1 MGGSASKPARKLTKN
16 IVNTDKITRSS
27 RAHLPP
33 QTLKEQFE
41 KSAAAQAEAQE
52 APKTNDKQQSE
63 KSQNEEP
70 QNKNQQVAPQQHRFQ
85 SPAGNNPP
93 GKDGMDPTADQAF
106 IDSISK
112 LGRQI
117 KSEDVKQPNQ
127 QLDVRALKQLLN
139 RKALYEKGQKEVK
152 DQLDS
157 LLSHKRTMIHPKT
170 LLAILNAYHD
180 EGVTNET
187 VLKDYELSADFF
199 QNLNRFKVAQ
209 NIVPL
214 QEDTKEDEVG
224 PRTEKDRVR
233 VHETDEEHG
242 IDGDVGKERLKEL
255 RKRLE

>member
-33 QTLKEQFE
+33 QALRERFE
-41 KSAAAQAEAQE
+41 KSGAPEATAPAATEAKKESSQKADQSQKKQE
-52 APKTNDKQQSE
+52 SQSPAPLH
-63 KSQNEEP
+63 
-70 QNKNQQVAPQQHRFQ
+70 HRFQ
-85 SPAGNNPP
+85 SPSGNTPP

-117 KSEDVKQPNQ
+117 HSEEAQAPSQNV
-127 QLDVRALKQLLN
+127 DVRALKQLLN

-152 DQLDS
+152 DQLDAGGAQQ
-157 LLSHKRTMIHPKT
+157 RTMIHPKT
-170 LLAILNAYHD
+170 LLAILNVFHD
-180 EGVTNET
+180 EGVPNET
-187 VLKDYELSADFF
+187 VIKDYELNEGFLK
-199 QNLNRFKVAQ
+199 NLSRFKVAQ

-224 PRTEKDRVR
+224 PRTPKDRIR
-233 VHETDEEHG
+233 TQTTDEEFG
-242 IDGDVGKERLKEL
+242 IDGDVGSERLKQL

>member
-1 MGGSASKPARKLTKN
+1 MGSSASRPARKLTKN
-16 IVNTDKITRSS
+16 IVNTDKILRSS

-33 QTLKEQFE
+33 KELKEQFE
-41 KSAAAQAEAQE
+41 RSAEGGQE
-52 APKTNDKQQSE
+52 TPKGPE
-63 KSQNEEP
+63 KTKKEGTESQKETSKVP
-70 QNKNQQVAPQQHRFQ
+70 SQHRFQ
-85 SPAGNNPP
+85 QQSPQGQGNVPH

-117 KSEDVKQPNQ
+117 KSEDAAGPNQQ

-157 LLSHKRTMIHPKT
+157 QQPHSRTMIHPKT
-170 LLAILNAYHD
+170 LTAILNAFHD
-180 EGVTNET
+180 EGVTNER
-187 VLKDYELSADFF
+187 VLKDYELSGDFL

-224 PRTEKDRVR
+224 PRTERDRLR
-233 VHETDEEHG
+233 VLETDEERTTE
-242 IDGDVGKERLKEL
+242 GDIENERLKVL

>member
-33 QTLKEQFE
+33 QALKEQFE
-41 KSAAAQAEAQE
+41 KSAAAQAEAPE
-52 APKTNDKQQSE
+52 ASKRSDKQQSE
-63 KSQNEEP
+63 ES

-117 KSEDVKQPNQ
+117 QSEDVKQPSQ
-127 QLDVRALKQLLN
+127 QLDVRALRQLLN
-139 RKALYEKGQKEVK
+139 RKTLYEKGQQEVK

-157 LLSHKRTMIHPKT
+157 LLNHQRTMIHPKT

-187 VLKDYELSADFF
+187 VLKDYELSADFL
-199 QNLNRFKVAQ
+199 QNLSRFKVAQ

-233 VHETDEEHG
+233 AHETDEEHG
-242 IDGDVGKERLKEL
+242 IDGDVGNERLKEL